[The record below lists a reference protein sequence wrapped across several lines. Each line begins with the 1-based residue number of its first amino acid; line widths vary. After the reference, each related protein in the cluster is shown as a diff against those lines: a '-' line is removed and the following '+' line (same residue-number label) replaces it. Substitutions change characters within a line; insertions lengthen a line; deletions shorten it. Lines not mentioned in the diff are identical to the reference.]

1 MSPKGN
7 TRKDSSLLIELKN
20 ITRSF
25 GYGEAESF
33 ALNDFNLE
41 VKPGEFIMIMGPSG
55 CGKTTLL
62 NILGLLDFPT
72 SGSYYLDG
80 EHTTHFSKS
89 RQAHIRAQKIGFI
102 FQDFNL
108 IPKMTILEN
117 VSLPLVYAGVP
128 KTKRLVRS
136 SKMLSYLNMQER
148 EYYYPYQLSGGQKQR
163 VAIARALVSSPEIIL
178 ADEPT
183 GNLDSRNA
191 YLVMEE
197 LRRIH
202 SEGNTII
209 MVTHNP
215 NLTTYATRVIHML
228 DGRIATDIKTVA
240 DEDLPERI
248 KVNFHSKKSSEKD
261 NQPIEKKIPE
271 ANQDIDKN
279 DVMGR
284 TESEIDSKAETIP
297 VIRPIKPVGSKYT
310 GEAPVIAKG
319 TLEKTNEPEDDYT
332 EYSNHID
339 LKPIFVDTEK
349 KYKENLQSKEL
360 LTQTKDLSKN
370 ADNNQKSSAKIS
382 NKSTSYSSY
391 NSKSLSYKFPET
403 TAISVEKS
411 DDKDFKDKKS
421 TFPIVSSSS
430 TDSSVRIVKKP
441 TSLLELENSSIVK
454 KKSKSKTKLNKSNKK
469 QAKGRRK

>member
-80 EHTTHFSKS
+80 ERTTHFSKS

-117 VSLPLVYAGVP
+117 VSLPLVYAGIP

-248 KVNFHSKKSSEKD
+248 KVNFHSKKSTIKNNLSIDKENSESNQNSKPD
-261 NQPIEKKIPE
+261 NIEKFSKPDDIEKFLEPE
-271 ANQDIDKN
+271 A
-279 DVMGR
+279 
-284 TESEIDSKAETIP
+284 EIIP

-310 GEAPVIAKG
+310 GEAPMAPKNPV
-319 TLEKTNEPEDDYT
+319 EKIKEPEEKPST
-332 EYSNHID
+332 EI
-339 LKPIFVDTEK
+339 
-349 KYKENLQSKEL
+349 
-360 LTQTKDLSKN
+360 
-370 ADNNQKSSAKIS
+370 SS
-382 NKSTSYSSY
+382 KSTAYSSY
-391 NSKSLSYKFPET
+391 ESKPLSYKFPET
-403 TAISVEKS
+403 TVISVEKS
-411 DDKDFKDKKS
+411 DDKDLKDKKP

-430 TDSSVRIVKKP
+430 TDSSVRMVKKP
-441 TSLLELENSSIVK
+441 TSLSELENSSVTK
-454 KKSKSKTKLNKSNKK
+454 KKSKPKTKLNKANKK

>member
-80 EHTTHFSKS
+80 ERTTHFSKS

-128 KTKRLVRS
+128 KTKRL
-136 SKMLSYLNMQER
+136 LSYLNMQER

-360 LTQTKDLSKN
+360 LTQTKDLSKI
-370 ADNNQKSSAKIS
+370 ADNNQKSSAEIS
-382 NKSTSYSSY
+382 SKTTSYSSY

-411 DDKDFKDKKS
+411 DDKDLKDKKS

-441 TSLLELENSSIVK
+441 TSLLELENSSVVK
-454 KKSKSKTKLNKSNKK
+454 KKSKTKAKLNKSNKK

>member
-1 MSPKGN
+1 MSHKGN
-7 TRKDSSLLIELKN
+7 IRKDNSLLIELKN

-62 NILGLLDFPT
+62 NIIGLLDFPT
-72 SGSYYLDG
+72 SGSYYLDS
-80 EHTTHFSKS
+80 ERTTVFSKS

-128 KTKRLVRS
+128 KTKRLIKS
-136 SKMLSYLNMQER
+136 SEMLSYLNMQKR

-163 VAIARALVSSPEIIL
+163 VAIARALVSAPEIIL

-183 GNLDSRNA
+183 GNLDSHNA
-191 YLVMEE
+191 HLVMEE

-202 SEGNTII
+202 SKGNTII

-215 NLTTYATRVIHML
+215 NLTSYATRVIHML
-228 DGRIATDIKTVA
+228 DGRIATDVKTVA

-248 KVNFHSKKSSEKD
+248 KVNFFKKSSESIKVT
-261 NQPIEKKIPE
+261 
-271 ANQDIDKN
+271 ID
-279 DVMGR
+279 DLPL
-284 TESEIDSKAETIP
+284 TEETTDAQT
-297 VIRPIKPVGSKYT
+297 VKIRPIQQVGSKNP
-310 GEAPVIAKG
+310 EAHQSPTQEFNRLPIVPP
-319 TLEKTNEPEDDYT
+319 EPSLIRTPTVPSD
-332 EYSNHID
+332 
-339 LKPIFVDTEK
+339 
-349 KYKENLQSKEL
+349 
-360 LTQTKDLSKN
+360 
-370 ADNNQKSSAKIS
+370 KIEQRS
-382 NKSTSYSSY
+382 PN
-391 NSKSLSYKFPET
+391 LSYKYPTTSEISIADSETSQSLNIQIKTESTPKKPDFP
-403 TAISVEKS
+403 V
-411 DDKDFKDKKS
+411 
-421 TFPIVSSSS
+421 VSSSLS
-430 TDSSVRIVKKP
+430 DSSVRVIKKT
-441 TSLLELENSSIVK
+441 TSIEELEKPS
-454 KKSKSKTKLNKSNKK
+454 KKSKNKAKAAKTNKK

>member
-80 EHTTHFSKS
+80 ERTTHFSKS

-248 KVNFHSKKSSEKD
+248 KVNFHSKKSSGKD
-261 NQPIEKKIPE
+261 NQPIEKENPE
-271 ANQDIDKN
+271 ANQNIDKN
-279 DVMGR
+279 DVIAPMAPKNPV
-284 TESEIDSKAETIP
+284 EKID
-297 VIRPIKPVGSKYT
+297 
-310 GEAPVIAKG
+310 
-319 TLEKTNEPEDDYT
+319 EPEEDYV
-332 EYSNHID
+332 EYRNLID

-360 LTQTKDLSKN
+360 LTQTKDLSKI
-370 ADNNQKSSAKIS
+370 ADNNQKSSAEIS

>member
-1 MSPKGN
+1 MSQKGN
-7 TRKDSSLLIELKN
+7 IRKDNSLLIELKN

-62 NILGLLDFPT
+62 NIIGLLDFPT
-72 SGSYYLDG
+72 SGSYYLDS
-80 EHTTHFSKS
+80 ERTTIFSKS

-117 VSLPLVYAGVP
+117 VSLPLLYAGVP
-128 KTKRLVRS
+128 KTKRLIKS
-136 SKMLSYLNMQER
+136 SEMLSYLNMQQR

-183 GNLDSRNA
+183 GNLDSHNA
-191 YLVMEE
+191 HLVMEE

-202 SEGNTII
+202 SKGNTII

-215 NLTTYATRVIHML
+215 NLTSYATRVIHML
-228 DGRIATDIKTVA
+228 DGRIATDVKTVA

-248 KVNFHSKKSSEKD
+248 KVNFQSKKSSDSTEEVIISR
-261 NQPIEKKIPE
+261 QFEEATPPEVHPI
-271 ANQDIDKN
+271 Q
-279 DVMGR
+279 V
-284 TESEIDSKAETIP
+284 
-297 VIRPIKPVGSKYT
+297 RPIQKVGFKNPDAYHNS
-310 GEAPVIAKG
+310 EAAPLETTTQENHSYYSPI
-319 TLEKTNEPEDDYT
+319 LEKQESLEVNHLPIVPPEPNIQNLEKS
-332 EYSNHID
+332 E
-339 LKPIFVDTEK
+339 KPE
-349 KYKENLQSKEL
+349 SK
-360 LTQTKDLSKN
+360 TPN
-370 ADNNQKSSAKIS
+370 
-382 NKSTSYSSY
+382 
-391 NSKSLSYKFPET
+391 LSYKFPMSAE
-403 TAISVEKS
+403 ISVNES
-411 DDKDFKDKKS
+411 SNDKPKTPS
-421 TFPIVSSSS
+421 TKEVNQSKPAFPVVSSSS
-430 TDSSVRIVKKP
+430 SDSSVRVIKK
-441 TSLLELENSSIVK
+441 TTTLEDLEKPSHSQKIK
-454 KKSKSKTKLNKSNKK
+454 GKASKTNKK

>member
-1 MSPKGN
+1 MSQKGN
-7 TRKDSSLLIELKN
+7 IRKDNSLLIELKN

-62 NILGLLDFPT
+62 NIIGLLDFPT
-72 SGSYYLDG
+72 SGSYYLDS
-80 EHTTHFSKS
+80 ERTTVFSKS
-89 RQAHIRAQKIGFI
+89 HQAHIRAQKIGFI

-117 VSLPLVYAGVP
+117 VSLPLLYAGVS
-128 KTKRLVRS
+128 KTKRLIKS
-136 SKMLSYLNMQER
+136 SEMLAYLNMQQR

-183 GNLDSRNA
+183 GNLDSHNA
-191 YLVMEE
+191 HLVMEE

-202 SEGNTII
+202 SKGNTII

-215 NLTTYATRVIHML
+215 NLTSYATRVIHML

-248 KVNFHSKKSSEKD
+248 KVNFQSKKLSESIQDIINTQESEK
-261 NQPIEKKIPE
+261 IE
-271 ANQDIDKN
+271 Q
-279 DVMGR
+279 
-284 TESEIDSKAETIP
+284 SEIHTIH
-297 VIRPIKPVGSKYT
+297 VRPIQKVGSKNPDSYH
-310 GEAPVIAKG
+310 
-319 TLEKTNEPEDDYT
+319 N
-332 EYSNHID
+332 
-339 LKPIFVDTEK
+339 F
-349 KYKENLQSKEL
+349 NLIPQETPDSS
-360 LTQTKDLSKN
+360 SKN
-370 ADNNQKSSAKIS
+370 NLLFTDQASESIESSHAPIVPPNPTLQNIEK
-382 NKSTSYSSY
+382 NKKPE
-391 NSKSLSYKFPET
+391 SKTPNLSYKYPTSTE
-403 TAISVEKS
+403 ISVDESASSIQSKS
-411 DDKDFKDKKS
+411 SSKSETSTAKS
-421 TFPIVSSSS
+421 TFPVVSSSS
-430 TDSSVRIVKKP
+430 NDSSIRIVKK
-441 TSLLELENSSIVK
+441 TTIFEELERSTTK
-454 KKSKSKTKLNKSNKK
+454 QKAKTKVAKTNKK

>member
-80 EHTTHFSKS
+80 ERTTHFSKS

-248 KVNFHSKKSSEKD
+248 KVNFHSKKSSGKD
-261 NQPIEKKIPE
+261 NQPIEKENPE
-271 ANQDIDKN
+271 AIQNIDKN
-279 DVMGR
+279 DVMSQ
-284 TESEIDSKAETIP
+284 TESGIDSKAETIP

-310 GEAPVIAKG
+310 SEAPMAPKNPV
-319 TLEKTNEPEDDYT
+319 EKIDEPEEDYV
-332 EYSNHID
+332 EYRNLID

-349 KYKENLQSKEL
+349 KYKENLQSKDL
-360 LTQTKDLSKN
+360 LTQTKDLAKN
-370 ADNNQKSSAKIS
+370 ADSKQKSSAEIS
-382 NKSTSYSSY
+382 SKSTSYSSY
-391 NSKSLSYKFPET
+391 DSKSISYKFPET

-430 TDSSVRIVKKP
+430 TDNSVRIVKKP
-441 TSLLELENSSIVK
+441 TSLLELENSSVVK
-454 KKSKSKTKLNKSNKK
+454 KKSKTKTKLNKSNKK

>member
-1 MSPKGN
+1 MSQKGN
-7 TRKDSSLLIELKN
+7 IRKDNSLLIELKN

-62 NILGLLDFPT
+62 NIIGLLDFPT
-72 SGSYYLDG
+72 SGSYYLDS
-80 EHTTHFSKS
+80 ERTTIFSKS

-117 VSLPLVYAGVP
+117 VSLPLLYAGVP
-128 KTKRLVRS
+128 KTKRLIKS
-136 SKMLSYLNMQER
+136 SEMLSYLNMQQR

-183 GNLDSRNA
+183 GNLDSHNA
-191 YLVMEE
+191 HLVMEE

-202 SEGNTII
+202 SKGNTII

-215 NLTTYATRVIHML
+215 NLTSYATRVIHML
-228 DGRIATDIKTVA
+228 DGRIATDVKTVA

-248 KVNFHSKKSSEKD
+248 KVNFQSKKSSDSTEEVIISRQSEEATPPEVHPIQVRPIQKVGFKNSDTYHNSEAAPLETTTQENHSYYSPILEKQESREV
-261 NQPIEKKIPE
+261 NHLPIVPPEPNIQNLKKSEK
-271 ANQDIDKN
+271 
-279 DVMGR
+279 
-284 TESEIDSKAETIP
+284 TES
-297 VIRPIKPVGSKYT
+297 
-310 GEAPVIAKG
+310 
-319 TLEKTNEPEDDYT
+319 KTPN
-332 EYSNHID
+332 
-339 LKPIFVDTEK
+339 
-349 KYKENLQSKEL
+349 
-360 LTQTKDLSKN
+360 
-370 ADNNQKSSAKIS
+370 
-382 NKSTSYSSY
+382 
-391 NSKSLSYKFPET
+391 LSYKFPMSEE
-403 TAISVEKS
+403 ISVNES
-411 DDKDFKDKKS
+411 SNDKPKTPS
-421 TFPIVSSSS
+421 TKEVHQSKPAFPVVSSSS
-430 TDSSVRIVKKP
+430 SDSSVRVIKK
-441 TSLLELENSSIVK
+441 TTTLEDLEKPSHSQKIK
-454 KKSKSKTKLNKSNKK
+454 GKASKTNKK